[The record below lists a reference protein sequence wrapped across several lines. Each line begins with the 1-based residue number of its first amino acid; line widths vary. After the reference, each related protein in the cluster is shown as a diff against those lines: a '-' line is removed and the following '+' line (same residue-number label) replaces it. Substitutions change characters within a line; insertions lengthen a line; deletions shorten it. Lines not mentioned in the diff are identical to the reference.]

1 MGNIIGILIA
11 LVYIACNQE
20 IFKKS
25 PSDPPGPLVSTYLFL
40 LALFILLC
48 ELQVY
53 PASLRKLGTIPQVVL
68 EVFLATFI
76 AEIIIVD
83 FWFPLESI
91 AMDNLIHIADL
102 FEELLSSGKWN
113 CDVVCDM
120 LRSHSARYSVSYA
133 ISTFF
138 LFTVLHATRFIDIRT
153 LDGGI
158 SCFFGDI
165 LGRSKR
171 RIKKQFKNIS
181 NRNIKDIDRKSTRD
195 ISEINDKT
203 ITQELKKVS
212 CPCDNGA
219 KHQSV
224 KKSSPRKLRRSKRLR
239 RLNDFAEDSQDSD
252 EIKFDT
258 LMSDYDLFKKYN
270 FEPINI

>member
-11 LVYIACNQE
+11 LLYIAFNQE
-20 IFKKS
+20 IFTKS
-25 PSDPPGPLVSTYLFL
+25 ASDPPGPLVSSYIFL

-53 PASLRKLGTIPQVVL
+53 PASLRKLGTIPQVVI

-113 CDVVCDM
+113 CDIVCDV

-153 LDGGI
+153 LDGGV

-165 LGRSKR
+165 LVRSKR
-171 RIKKQFKNIS
+171 KIKKQFKNIS
-181 NRNIKDIDRKSTRD
+181 NKNVKDIDKKATRD
-195 ISEINDKT
+195 ISQINDKR
-203 ITQELKKVS
+203 ITKELKKVT
-212 CPCDNGA
+212 CPCDSDV
-219 KHQSV
+219 KHKSV

-239 RLNDFAEDSQDSD
+239 RLNDFPEDNQDSD